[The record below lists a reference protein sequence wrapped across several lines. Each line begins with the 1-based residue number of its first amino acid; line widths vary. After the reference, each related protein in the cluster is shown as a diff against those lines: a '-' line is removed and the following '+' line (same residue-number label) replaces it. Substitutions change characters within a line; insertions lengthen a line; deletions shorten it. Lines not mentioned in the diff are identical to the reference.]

1 MTVYAVGGTA
11 MTFLG
16 LKDATLDIDIVF
28 ETERDRGKFEDAIMS
43 LGYQISDTA
52 IVYGAR
58 ENHPRMFTLG
68 DNRFDLFVDQVVSF
82 IFSEK
87 MRTRAV
93 NTHQYADNLILK
105 IADPHDIILMKCA
118 TDRLKDKD
126 DVRKIIESREI
137 NWDIIIDEAKNQ
149 VVLGRKKAIFELG
162 CFLEGIREKMNVN
175 KIPKSVVDRLFEEF
189 DNRHN
194 K

>member
-1 MTVYAVGGTA
+1 

-16 LKDATLDIDIVF
+16 LKDATLDMDIVF
-28 ETERDRGKFEDAIMS
+28 ETERDRGKFEDAIKS
-43 LGYQISDTA
+43 LGYQIFDTT

-58 ENHPRMFTLG
+58 ENHPRMFTLD

-82 IFSEK
+82 MFSGK
-87 MRTRAV
+87 MRARAV
-93 NTHQYADNLILK
+93 NTHQYGDNLVLK

-137 NWDIIIDEAKNQ
+137 NWDTIIDEAKNQ
-149 VVLGRKKAIFELG
+149 VVLAKKKAIFELG
-162 CFLEGIREKMNVN
+162 CFLEDLREGMNVS
-175 KIPKSVVDRLFEEF
+175 KIPKPVVDGLFGEF
-189 DNRHN
+189 DRRHN